1 MAIVFHWSFLLY
13 PFAAIAGVLSH
24 EFTHFIAAYIAGG
37 KNIKIGLKNKG
48 NLGFIKYDLNHFS
61 KLKVRFIGFAPII
74 TAAIIIM
81 INYISSNSL
90 EWYCFAFGLI
100 IYTSWTDISV
110 EAALTGTSQ
119 IQKIYH
125 SVPKYVRIFAV
136 SLIFWQLTKVLV
148 ITAGSVGMLAYVVEL
163 GGQLT
168 SLFIA
173 YYAAYLMFLTE
184 SKSNIST
191 GNKGQSIEGSK
202 ISPPLASSG
211 SFCEG

>member
-13 PFAAIAGVLSH
+13 PFAAIAGVISH
-24 EFTHFIAAYIAGG
+24 EFTHLIAAYIAGG
-37 KNIKIGLKNKG
+37 KNIKIGLKNQG
-48 NLGFIKYDLNHFS
+48 NRGFIKYDLTHFS

-74 TAAIIIM
+74 TALMVIM
-81 INYISSNSL
+81 LNYITINGL

-100 IYTSWTDISV
+100 IYTSWKDISV
-110 EAALTGTSQ
+110 EAALTGTSN

-125 SVPKYVRIFAV
+125 SVPKYVRIFGV
-136 SLIFWQLTKVLV
+136 SFLFWQLTEVLV
-148 ITAGSVGMLAYVVEL
+148 ITAGSVGMLAVVVEF

-168 SLFIA
+168 SFFIA

-191 GNKGQSIEGSK
+191 GNKG
-202 ISPPLASSG
+202 
-211 SFCEG
+211 